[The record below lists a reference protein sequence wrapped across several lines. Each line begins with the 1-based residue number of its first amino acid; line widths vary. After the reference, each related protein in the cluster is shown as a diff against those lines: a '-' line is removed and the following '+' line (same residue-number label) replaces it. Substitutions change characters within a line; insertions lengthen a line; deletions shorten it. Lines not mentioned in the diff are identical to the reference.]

1 MANIAHNVSAFN
13 DLVGAASMEITLQK
27 REEILSLKE
36 ETVLGFVKFLKKTKG
51 WVDEKIVGKFKEA
64 PTHLKPVIKLAFK
77 DATMLVV
84 ACLLDKITSE
94 SDDAN
99 YSATKEQFIDLIV
112 LNTEFKEEFEGA
124 LKNGEINKSDVAI
137 IIDKNTT
144 GLNFCQVFT
153 VHDIIYNNPYI
164 ELLRPELPFFIFLE

>member
-1 MANIAHNVSAFN
+1 M
-13 DLVGAASMEITLQK
+13 
-27 REEILSLKE
+27 KE
-36 ETVLGFVKFLKKTKG
+36 ETESGFVKFLKKTKG

-84 ACLLDKITSE
+84 ACLLGKITSE

-112 LNTEFKEEFEGA
+112 LNTEFKEEFDGA
-124 LKNGEINKSDVAI
+124 L
-137 IIDKNTT
+137 
-144 GLNFCQVFT
+144 
-153 VHDIIYNNPYI
+153 
-164 ELLRPELPFFIFLE
+164 